1 MSSEIIYHQTCVR
14 IPAEHAGTTEDL
26 FVHAVQIGSSN
37 CYEMGRNGRDG
48 RRSRSW
54 QAIGFGT
61 SADVLTWGIRSA
73 GDTEGGM
80 LKLGGASKWCTPE
93 QYIRKVRSLLAEAAT
108 TDIRFGHTYKGEHV
122 GIRIEWR
129 EDTKP
134 DAGKKVTG
142 YDMSHSES
150 VKAFWSRYVTEEGPK
165 RTAWNYFKVTG
176 PELR

>member
-37 CYEMGRNGRDG
+37 CYEIAAHGKCG

-54 QAIGFGT
+54 QVIGFGT
-61 SADVLTWGIRSA
+61 STDVLTWGIRAA

-80 LKLGGASKWCTPE
+80 LKMGSASKWCTPE

-108 TDIRFGHTYKGEHV
+108 TDIRRGHTYKGEYV
-122 GIRIEWR
+122 GIHIEWR
-129 EDTKP
+129 EATDP

-142 YDMSHSES
+142 YDMHQPES
-150 VKAFWSRYVTEEGPK
+150 VKAFWARYVAEEGSK